1 MWRRARLCYGH
12 VVDGQGEA
20 MDEAMGVLMKG
31 PASYT
36 REDVAEIQ
44 CHGGEVNAQRVLR
57 RVLEAGARLAEP
69 GEFTRRAFENG
80 RMDLSQAEAV
90 MALVG
95 AKAKPR
101 PGRRSGR

>member
-1 MWRRARLCYGH
+1 MLSAARGNVAPGRLCYGH

-69 GEFTRRAFENG
+69 GSLPAAPLKTG
-80 RMDLSQAEAV
+80 
-90 MALVG
+90 G
-95 AKAKPR
+95 WT
-101 PGRRSGR
+101 